1 MLSDL
6 LLTTYASWRWI
17 FYLNLPLGV
26 IAFVL
31 ALRLVP
37 RTMPAVRRPFDWPGF
52 VLTGAALFALMW
64 TVEAL
69 GEANIAWTSVTLAA
83 LAGVV
88 CLMAGWWHLG
98 RTKHPLLGLGALK
111 VPTFALT
118 FWGGSLFRMSIGAV
132 PFLLPLLFQLGFG
145 LDAFHAG
152 MLVIAVFAGNL
163 MMKPFT
169 TRILRR
175 YGFKPVLLV
184 NGLLNALAIGACAL
198 LDPATPVAVIAAVLF
213 VGGLTRSMQFTAIN
227 TIAFAD
233 VPKEEM
239 SSANALFSTAFQLT
253 AGLGIALGAIALRIG
268 ERFGAH
274 MSATQEGAMAPFR
287 VAFAIVA
294 LVALASLYDSLRL
307 DPAAGAQVSGRSA

>member
-1 MLSDL
+1 MLFRS
-6 LLTTYASWRWI
+6 
-17 FYLNLPLGV
+17 
-26 IAFVL
+26 
-31 ALRLVP
+31 
-37 RTMPAVRRPFDWPGF
+37 
-52 VLTGAALFALMW
+52 
-64 TVEAL
+64 
-69 GEANIAWTSVTLAA
+69 
-83 LAGVV
+83 
-88 CLMAGWWHLG
+88 
-98 RTKHPLLGLGALK
+98 LK

-274 MSATQEGAMAPFR
+274 MSATPEGAMAPFR